1 MPSLPYTATYT
12 FATSTGSIP
21 LSYLDTDFTQ
31 ISSIV
36 NGIGDGT
43 TPLATPALGVP
54 VSGILTNCTN
64 LPVSTGISG
73 LGSGV
78 AAFLATPSSTNL
90 RTAVTDET
98 GTGAL
103 VFANTPTLVTPNIG
117 AATGTSLAV
126 TGAITSNG
134 GKIGYQTGAGGTV
147 TQLTS
152 RTTAVTLNK
161 ITGNITLFT
170 GTIGANTA
178 QTFTLTNSFI
188 EATDMVL
195 VTQIGGTMG
204 LYTCAAVP
212 SAGSAAITIRNNS
225 ASASASEAPV
235 LKFMVIKAV
244 VA

>member
-1 MPSLPYTATYT
+1 MPTLPYTATYT
-12 FATSTGSIP
+12 FASSTGSIP

-31 ISSIV
+31 VASIV

-43 TPLATPALGVP
+43 TALATPALGVP

-64 LPVSTGISG
+64 LPVLTGISG
-73 LGSGV
+73 LGTNV
-78 AAFLATPSSTNL
+78 ATFLATPSSANL
-90 RTAVTDET
+90 RNAVTDET

-103 VFANTPTLVTPNIG
+103 VFADTPTLVTPNIG

-134 GKIGYQTGAGGTV
+134 GKLGYQTGAGGTV

-152 RTTAVTLNK
+152 RTTGVTLNK
-161 ITGNITLFT
+161 LTGNITLFT
-170 GTIGANTA
+170 TTLAANTA

-188 EATDMVL
+188 EASDMVL
-195 VTQIGGTMG
+195 VTQIGGSMG
-204 LYTCAAVP
+204 RYLCAATP
-212 SAGSAAITIRNNS
+212 SAGSASITIRNNS
-225 ASASASEAPV
+225 ATAIVSEAPV

>member
-12 FATSTGSIP
+12 FASSTGSIP

-31 ISSIV
+31 VSSII

-54 VSGILTNCTN
+54 VSGVLTNCTN
-64 LPVSTGISG
+64 LPVLTGISG
-73 LGSGV
+73 LGTNV
-78 AAFLATPSSTNL
+78 ATFLATPSSTNL
-90 RTAVTDET
+90 RNAVTDET

-126 TGAITSNG
+126 TGAITSSG
-134 GKIGYQTGAGGTV
+134 GKIGYETGAGGTV
-147 TQLTS
+147 TQTTS
-152 RTTAVTLNK
+152 RTTGVTLNEL
-161 ITGNITLFT
+161 TGNITLFT
-170 GTIGANTA
+170 TTLAANTA

-188 EATDMVL
+188 EANDMVL
-195 VTQIGGTMG
+195 VQQIAGSMG
-204 LYTCAAVP
+204 RYLCAATP

-225 ASASASEAPV
+225 ATATVSEAPV
-235 LKFMVIKAV
+235 LKFMVFKAV

>member
-31 ISSIV
+31 VSSII

-43 TPLATPALGVP
+43 TALATPALGVP
-54 VSGILTNCTN
+54 VSGVLTNCTN
-64 LPVSTGISG
+64 LPVLTGISG
-73 LGSGV
+73 LGTGV
-78 AAFLATPSSTNL
+78 AAFLATPSSANL

-126 TGAITSNG
+126 TGALTSNG
-134 GKIGYQTGAGGTV
+134 GKIGYETGAGGTV
-147 TQLTS
+147 TQITS
-152 RTTAVTLNK
+152 RTTGVTLNK
-161 ITGNITLFT
+161 LTGNITLFT
-170 GTIGANTA
+170 GTIAGNTA

-188 EATDMVL
+188 AANDLVL
-195 VTQIGGTMG
+195 VQQVAGTMG
-204 LYTCAAVP
+204 LYTCAAVA

-225 ASASASEAPV
+225 ASASISEAPV
-235 LKFMVIKAV
+235 LKFTVIKTV